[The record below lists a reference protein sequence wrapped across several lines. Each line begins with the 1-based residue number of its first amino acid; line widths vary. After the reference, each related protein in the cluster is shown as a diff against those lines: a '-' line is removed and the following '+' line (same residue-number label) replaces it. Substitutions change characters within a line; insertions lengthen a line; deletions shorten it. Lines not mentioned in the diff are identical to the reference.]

1 MHNIFLNYEMPT
13 KQLKKTAG
21 SRVVS
26 VGDLVLVHDETH
38 PRSYWK
44 MSKVE
49 RLLMSQDR
57 QSQSPREGIKRRW
70 TLKEIATVVVPTG
83 SKLFY
88 K

>member
-1 MHNIFLNYEMPT
+1 MPT
-13 KQLKKTAG
+13 KQLKKTVG

-70 TLKEIATVVVPTG
+70 TLSKEIATVVVPNG

>member
-1 MHNIFLNYEMPT
+1 MHNIFLNYEMHT

-49 RLLMSQDR
+49 RLLMSQDS

-83 SKLFY
+83 SKLFH